1 MGSETRVCK
10 RCESE
15 HCEVANARRQLQEAV
30 AERAATEV
38 VRALTGELSDARYV
52 CLGTEASLKRYYNK
66 RAALLEDAVTR
77 LAELVKEAWEGGS
90 ATAHNATVEGYYHTD
105 DTFDESEFPAE
116 VAKLLETA
124 KAGE

>member
-1 MGSETRVCK
+1 
-10 RCESE
+10 
-15 HCEVANARRQLQEAV
+15 VADARKLLQEAV
-30 AERAATEV
+30 AEHVSADV
-38 VRALTGELSDARYV
+38 LHKLVGELSDARYV
-52 CLGTEASLKRYYNK
+52 CLGTEASRKNYYKK

>member
-1 MGSETRVCK
+1 MASETRVCK

-38 VRALTGELSDARYV
+38 VRALTGDLSDARYV
-52 CLGTEASLKRYYNK
+52 CLNGEAGRKVYYK
-66 RAALLEDAVTR
+66 AQA
-77 LAELVKEAWEGGS
+77 AELRNALERMAKLVKLAWESGGDV
-90 ATAHNATVEGYYHTD
+90 AHNATVEGYYSD